1 MESSLPM
8 AGQTQKDSSI
18 VLKFMYLPK
27 HILINSLFYSI
38 YIKNLYTQ
46 GVVSDINKIIS
57 VSLPSNS
64 LETFVT
70 LTVCHIE

>member
-1 MESSLPM
+1 MESCLPM
-8 AGQTQKDSSI
+8 AGQTQKESSI
-18 VLKFMYLPK
+18 VPKFMYLPR
-27 HILINSLFYSI
+27 HILIYSLFYSI

-46 GVVSDINKIIS
+46 GVVSDVNKIIS

-70 LTVCHIE
+70 WTVCYIE